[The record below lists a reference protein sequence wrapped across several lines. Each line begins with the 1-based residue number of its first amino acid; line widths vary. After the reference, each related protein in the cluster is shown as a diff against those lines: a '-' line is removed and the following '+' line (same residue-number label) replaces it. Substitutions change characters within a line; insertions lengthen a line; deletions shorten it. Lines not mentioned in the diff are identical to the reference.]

1 MKIVV
6 DFDKCKSHGKCMK
19 TAPEL
24 FEVRAD
30 GFLYI
35 LDETPAEAL
44 RQKAELSA
52 RVCPTKAIL
61 IEG

>member
-19 TAPEL
+19 AAPEL

-30 GFLYI
+30 GFLYV
-35 LDETPAEAL
+35 LDETPPEAL
-44 RQKAELSA
+44 RKKAETA
-52 RVCPTKAIL
+52 AKVCPEQAIK
-61 IEG
+61 IDD